1 MIHYVVSSGRIHD
14 DADMKIGL
22 LITREQMNRP
32 NTVIPEVIRHLSER
46 DASVDVIYPE
56 EQLISFSSI
65 RVRHDLYLLKC
76 HNGLGLSL
84 GGALDAAGATILNP
98 YLSSLTTQNRILATS
113 VLKAAGIP
121 IPPSWFTIDPPLA
134 KAVANR
140 TPLIVKPYARHK
152 TSDVRVINSP
162 KDLEGFSSLADPV
175 LIQKYVKK
183 SPEDL
188 KIYVVGERTF
198 PVRKVYSPDRRDLMG
213 RECTVSEE
221 IREIALK
228 CGKLLRLGLYGVDF
242 IEGQDGPVVI
252 DVNWFPGYRG
262 ARNVSSVL
270 ADYIY
275 AYGRG
280 RYDLDRPVEA
290 ARVSPTTQPERD
302 GMEAPWLG

>member
-1 MIHYVVSSGRIHD
+1 M
-14 DADMKIGL
+14 
-22 LITREQMNRP
+22 
-32 NTVIPEVIRHLSER
+32 
-46 DASVDVIYPE
+46 
-56 EQLISFSSI
+56 
-65 RVRHDLYLLKC
+65 
-76 HNGLGLSL
+76 
-84 GGALDAAGATILNP
+84 
-98 YLSSLTTQNRILATS
+98 
-113 VLKAAGIP
+113 LKAAGIP

-228 CGKLLRLGLYGVDF
+228 CGKLLRLLLAGGVDV
-242 IEGQDGPVVI
+242 D
-252 DVNWFPGYRG
+252 PGETVG
-262 ARNVSSVL
+262 AELVEPRPRLGDDL
-270 ADYIY
+270 A
-275 AYGRG
+275 GRAHTG
-280 RYDLDRPVEA
+280 APDAGEA
-290 ARVSPTTQPERD
+290 RH
-302 GMEAPWLG
+302 GY